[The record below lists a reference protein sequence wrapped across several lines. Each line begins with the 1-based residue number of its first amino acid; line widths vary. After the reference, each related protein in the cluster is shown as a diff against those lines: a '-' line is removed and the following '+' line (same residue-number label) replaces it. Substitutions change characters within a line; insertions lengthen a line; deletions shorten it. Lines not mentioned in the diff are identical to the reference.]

1 VSEDQEKRDGK
12 SLPES
17 KKDGVD
23 TAIPGEEIKKIAA
36 GEAEETLQSQD
47 AGGSDELAELSDQDD
62 KKHLSG
68 RLKRMLCIVGLVLAF
83 LLVAAGIWLF
93 VFYKQIQETERV
105 ILDEVTSDLASYDR
119 VVTVE
124 QEETDLNEI
133 YTVFPEHIV
142 NIGLLGF
149 DRGWDREGR
158 GHYMFR
164 PDVVA
169 LISIDFEQDEIS
181 VIRILRDSYVPVHD
195 SGGFHDKMNHAYA
208 YGYYTGD
215 GEDQHAD
222 GIYTTL
228 LTMSDVLGGIPIHY
242 YVSVDMY
249 SVIALVDALGG
260 IYYDVEE
267 EIVDEVWIFG
277 VLLPP
282 IEPGPQLLDG
292 TDYMRYLQYRDSKSN
307 QEYGRI
313 ERQENLLRETYHYL
327 REKGRLTDIPL
338 IYNIYR
344 DYVDT
349 DLSYKKIAALA
360 NYALKTDLTDQN
372 MHFYSLGGTGQMKDG
387 VYYEIISQEERLE
400 IIETVFGISVEPW
413 APIVLEDSPEYL
425 EEQERIRRLEE
436 REGLGPLFFDFEEMK
451 LFED

>member
-1 VSEDQEKRDGK
+1 MSEDQKKSNGK
-12 SLPES
+12 SLSES
-17 KKDGVD
+17 KKDRVD
-23 TAIPGEEIKKIAA
+23 SSIPGEEISKITG

-47 AGGSDELAELSDQDD
+47 TGGIDKGAELPDHDD
-62 KKHLSG
+62 KKYLFG
-68 RLKRMLCIVGLVLAF
+68 RAKKMLYIAGLVLAI
-83 LLVAAGIWLF
+83 LLAAVAIWLF
-93 VFYKQIQETERV
+93 VFYKQIQETQRV
-105 ILDEVTSDLASYDR
+105 ILDEVTPDLATYDR
-119 VVTVE
+119 NVTVE
-124 QEETDLNEI
+124 QEEKDLNEI

-158 GHYMFR
+158 GHYLFR

-169 LISIDFEQDEIS
+169 LISIDFEHDEIS
-181 VIRILRDSYVPVHD
+181 VVRILRDSYVPIHGA
-195 SGGFHDKMNHAYA
+195 GGYHDKMNHAYY
-208 YGYYTGD
+208 YGYMTGG

-222 GIYTTL
+222 GIETTL

-249 SVIALVDALGG
+249 SIIALVDAFGG
-260 IYYDVEE
+260 IYFDVEE
-267 EIVDEVWIFG
+267 EIVDKVWIFG

-292 TDYMRYLQYRDSKSN
+292 TNYMRYLQYRDSKSN
-307 QEYGRI
+307 QEYGRV
-313 ERQENLLRETYHYL
+313 ERQEGLLRETYQYL

-338 IYNIYR
+338 IYNLYR
-344 DYVDT
+344 DYVET

-360 NYALKTDLTDQN
+360 NYALTTDLTDEN
-372 MHFYSLGGTGQMKDG
+372 LHFYTIGGTGQMKDG
-387 VYYEIISQEERLE
+387 VFYEIISQKQRME

-413 APIVLEDSPEYL
+413 EPIVLEDSPEYL
-425 EEQERIRRLEE
+425 EEQERMRRLEE
-436 REGLGPLFFDFEEMK
+436 REGLGPPFLVFEDLK